1 MLDWVYQYPFSGS
14 NLPSGRRSWDKLVEL
29 FEFDP
34 VFLENKDEFCQII
47 ADGLN
52 TILAKKYERLR
63 NQMSW
68 DVHPVYVEI
77 KEKRG
82 YISVRDVVTR
92 KDVGF
97 DSMNEQIALYL
108 SIVNAVRIIGGEVYR
123 KPFHYDKQDLLGR
136 VEAVLVNDF
145 EKFIESNLML
155 SATL

>member
-29 FEFDP
+29 FESDP
-34 VFLENKDEFCQII
+34 IFLENKDVFCQII

-52 TILAKKYERLR
+52 TILANKYERLR
-63 NQMSW
+63 IQMSW

-97 DSMNEQIALYL
+97 DAMNEQIALYV
-108 SIVNAVRIIGGEVYR
+108 SIINAVRIVGGKTYQ
-123 KPFHYDKQDLLGR
+123 KPFEYDKEDLYGKI
-136 VEAVLVNDF
+136 EAVLTEDF
-145 EKFIESNLML
+145 ENFIKGLE
-155 SATL
+155 